1 MPMPNTKAPI
11 SSEGPSGAMAPP
23 KFGLSAATGTIT
35 SAAIAITIS
44 PPSRPPA
51 SPRVRKRRHDAVKLN
66 SAFRKAMPRPK
77 PPRISAAEAGW
88 PSSSTS
94 ATRIA
99 VAISAKARNSR
110 SMPNVAPDLG
120 DAIVAVVIEV
130 ALVERSGAHTE
141 LLLQVVPFGAR
152 GLNGAAGIAGPFHH
166 RAGIE
171 PGIVTAEQ
179 FVQHEPVGRRVVELH
194 AVDIERAGN
203 MAISRR
209 GRRLLL
215 AEEKRSRARV
225 DQSGAA
231 ALLDRLDIGSERQ
244 DAVVDG
250 GGEDRRRWRVRAGVE
265 RQASRF
271 PGGEAAV
278 EDRNIAAAGVFQRPV
293 GTRGGA
299 EIEHVHAGR
308 HHDHVAV
315 LVDAEIADQR
325 FQLGRGRHQ
334 ERHVVAGD

>member
-1 MPMPNTKAPI
+1 MPMPNVKAPI
-11 SSEGPSGAMAPP
+11 SSDGPSGAMAPP
-23 KFGLSAATGTIT
+23 KFCLSAATGTT
-35 SAAIAITIS
+35 ASAVIAITIS

-51 SPRVRKRRHDAVKLN
+51 SPRVRKRRHDAVSLN

-88 PSSSTS
+88 PSNSTS

-99 VAISAKARNSR
+99 VAISAKAKNSR
-110 SMPNVAPDLG
+110 SMPNIAPDLG
-120 DAIVAVVIEV
+120 AAIVAVVIEV

-141 LLLQVVPFGAR
+141 LLLQVVPLGAR
-152 GLNGAAGIAGPFHH
+152 GLNGAAGIAGPLHN

-171 PGIVTAEQ
+171 PDVVAVEQ
-179 FVQHEPVGRRVVELH
+179 LVQHEPVGRGPVAGVAIAHRRPRRQFAGDGGELRLRLQPVGRRVVELR

-215 AEEKRSRARV
+215 AEEKRRRARV

-231 ALLDRLDIGSERQ
+231 ALLDRLEVGSERQ

-250 GGEDRRRWRVRAGVE
+250 GDEDRGRWRVRAGVE

-278 EDRNIAAAGVFQRPV
+278 EDRNIADAGVFQRPV
-293 GTRGGA
+293 G
-299 EIEHVHAGR
+299 
-308 HHDHVAV
+308 
-315 LVDAEIADQR
+315 
-325 FQLGRGRHQ
+325 
-334 ERHVVAGD
+334 

>member
-1 MPMPNTKAPI
+1 
-11 SSEGPSGAMAPP
+11 
-23 KFGLSAATGTIT
+23 
-35 SAAIAITIS
+35 
-44 PPSRPPA
+44 
-51 SPRVRKRRHDAVKLN
+51 
-66 SAFRKAMPRPK
+66 MPRPK

-120 DAIVAVVIEV
+120 VAIVAVVIEV

-152 GLNGAAGIAGPFHH
+152 GFDGAAGIAGPFHH

-171 PGIVTAEQ
+171 PGVVAAEQ
-179 FVQHEPVGRRVVELH
+179 FVQHEPVGRGPVAGVAIGDRRPRRQFAGDGSEVRLRLQPVGRRVVELR

-203 MAISRR
+203 MAIGRR

-215 AEEKRSRARV
+215 VAEERDRARV

-231 ALLDRLDIGSERQ
+231 ALLDLLDVEGERQ
-244 DAVVDG
+244 DAVVDRC
-250 GGEDRRRWRVRAGVE
+250 GEDRRRWRVRAGV
-265 RQASRF
+265 
-271 PGGEAAV
+271 AV
-278 EDRNIAAAGVFQRPV
+278 SY
-293 GTRGGA
+293 T
-299 EIEHVHAGR
+299 
-308 HHDHVAV
+308 
-315 LVDAEIADQR
+315 
-325 FQLGRGRHQ
+325 
-334 ERHVVAGD
+334 